1 MSEIL
6 NKEIRQQL
14 VSKIDLVLPSIET
27 ELTGGRRYGK

>member
-14 VSKIDLVLPSIET
+14 VAQIDLVLPSIET
-27 ELTGGRRYGK
+27 ELQGGRGYGK